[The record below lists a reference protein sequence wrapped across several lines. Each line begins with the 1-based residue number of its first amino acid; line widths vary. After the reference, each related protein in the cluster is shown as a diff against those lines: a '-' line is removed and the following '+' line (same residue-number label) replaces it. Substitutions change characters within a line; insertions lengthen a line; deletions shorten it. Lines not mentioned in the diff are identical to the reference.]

1 MSTADLSSLP
11 SAAAAAEAAAAARRA
26 YDDTVV
32 FLVYPGAI
40 TSYYI
45 NGRVVHAPWHKLL
58 GRRRHPFG
66 HYRDTAP
73 QPLGA
78 AYFTAEQLGF
88 NNAELLPIAREREEW
103 EITHLTEPTPWNW
116 RVPRA
121 LRERIA
127 RVNMAIVGSMAAWER
142 RRTALVAWSRANPR
156 A

>member
-1 MSTADLSSLP
+1 MSTATLSSLP
-11 SAAAAAEAAAAARRA
+11 SAAAAAEAQRA
-26 YDDTVV
+26 HDDTVI
-32 FLVYPGAI
+32 FLVHPGAI

-45 NGRVVHAPWHKLL
+45 AGRTVHAPWHKLL

-66 HYRDTAP
+66 HYRDAAP
-73 QPLGA
+73 QPLGG

-88 NNAELLPIAREREEW
+88 NNAELLPITTEREEW

-116 RVPRA
+116 RVSRA

-127 RVNMAIVGSMAAWER
+127 RVNMAIAGSLAAWER
-142 RRTALVAWSRANPR
+142 RRAALAAWSRVNPR